1 MVQKLNS
8 GVKYPGHGVG
18 LRNVGSYQISGHP
31 FITGSTV
38 GAGAEVRVSFPFV
51 TKTVTVFASGT
62 NPIIGVAFNSGTAG
76 NVNGGNHYLQLSGD
90 GTNYTFDVK
99 CKEIYVHGRAATS
112 GFKLYAS
119 LTGIGH
125 EHMYHLTGSGLTD

>member
-1 MVQKLNS
+1 MVKANS
-8 GVKYPGHGVG
+8 GIKYPGHGVG

-38 GAGAEVRVSFPFV
+38 GVGVEFRVSFPFV

-62 NPIIGVAFNSGTAG
+62 NPIIGVAFNSASAG
-76 NVNGGNHYLQLSGD
+76 RVNDGNHYIQLAGN

-99 CKEIYVHGRAATS
+99 CKEIYIGGRAATS

-119 LTGIGH
+119 LTGIDAG
-125 EHMYHLTGSGLTD
+125 HMYHLTGSGLTD